1 MSLTIELPAET
12 ERELSEFAKES
23 GRTPEAVAADL
34 IERHLALKTMD
45 EILAPFRKQVAESG
59 MTEAELDEFFQ
70 EVREEVAEERRGTPE

>member
-12 ERELSEFAKES
+12 ERELSEFARES
-23 GRTPEAVAADL
+23 GRIPEAVAADL

-59 MTEAELDEFFQ
+59 MTETELDAFFGEVLE
-70 EVREEVAEERRGTPE
+70 EVRHERSAC